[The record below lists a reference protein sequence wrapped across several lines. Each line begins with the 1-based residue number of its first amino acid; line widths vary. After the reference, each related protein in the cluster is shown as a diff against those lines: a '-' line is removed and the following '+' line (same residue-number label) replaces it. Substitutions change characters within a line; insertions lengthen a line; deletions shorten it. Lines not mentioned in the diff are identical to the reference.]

1 MKVVTAEQ
9 MREIDRMAA
18 SAGLTTEILMDNAG
32 RAVAE
37 ETKKLVGGVVGK
49 HILIMVGPGNN
60 GGDGLVAGRHLADSG
75 AEVNIYLCA
84 QRREGDKNLAL
95 AQQHGIIT
103 IQADQ
108 DRDFARFDSLLDSS
122 DVVIDA
128 IFGTG
133 RSRALDGV
141 FKKVLSRMTAAKKKA
156 PKLFVIAVDIPS
168 GLDSDTGAVD
178 PSCPYVDAT
187 VTLGYP
193 KPGLFNFPGAE
204 RAGRIIIADIGL
216 PSSMGENVPTELIT
230 EDWAKS
236 VLPVRPPSANKG
248 SFGKVL
254 VVAGS
259 INYIGAAYLACMGAA
274 RVGAGLVTLSTASS
288 LQPILATKMTEIT
301 YVPLP
306 EAETG
311 IVARE
316 AASVLKKCLPDYEV
330 LLMGCGL
337 GQKSQVV
344 QFIKS
349 TLFSLSKRS
358 SPALVLDADALNTLA
373 QIPDWWQKLSQDA
386 ILTPHPGE
394 MARLAGVSVDEVQRQ
409 RLDIARKSAVEWRK
423 VVVLKGAYT
432 VVAASDGRAGISQ
445 VANPGLASAGTGDVL
460 TGVIAGLVAQGLS
473 LFDAAACGVYLHG
486 QAGEMVR
493 RELGDA
499 GMLAGDLLPALPKVI
514 MGLKHAKRP

>member
-9 MREIDRMAA
+9 MREIDRRAA
-18 SAGLTTEILMDNAG
+18 DIGLTTEILMENAG

-49 HILIMVGPGNN
+49 NILVMVGPGNN

-75 AEVNIYLCA
+75 AEVIIYLCA
-84 QRREGDKNLAL
+84 QRPEDDKNLTL
-95 AQQHGIIT
+95 VQQHGVIT
-103 IQADQ
+103 IRADQ
-108 DRDFARFDSLLDSS
+108 DSDFSRFESRLSSS
-122 DVVIDA
+122 DVIIDA

-133 RSRALDGV
+133 RSRVLDGV
-141 FKKVLSRMTAAKKKA
+141 FKEVTSRVIAAKKKA
-156 PKLFVIAVDIPS
+156 PELFVIAVDIPS
-168 GLDSDTGAVD
+168 GLDADTGAVD
-178 PSCPYVDAT
+178 PSCPHVDAT

-204 RAGRIIIADIGL
+204 RAGSVIIADIGL
-216 PSSMGENVPTELIT
+216 PPGMGENIQTELIT
-230 EDWAKS
+230 EDWVKS
-236 VLPVRPPSANKG
+236 VLPARPPGANKG

-259 INYIGAAYLACMGAA
+259 INYVGAAYLACMGAA

-288 LQPILATKMTEIT
+288 LQPILASKMTEVT

-306 EAETG
+306 ESETG
-311 IVARE
+311 IIAPK
-316 AASVLKKCLPDYEV
+316 ATSVLKRWLPDYSV
-330 LLMGCGL
+330 LLVGCGL
-337 GQKSQVV
+337 GQKAAVAE
-344 QFIKS
+344 FIKS
-349 TLFSLSKRS
+349 ILFSLVNGSH
-358 SPALVLDADALNTLA
+358 PALVLDADALNTLA
-373 QIPDWWQKLSQDA
+373 QVAAWWQKLSQDA

-394 MARLAGVSVDEVQRQ
+394 MARLAGISVEEVQRQ
-409 RLDIARKSAVEWRK
+409 RLDIARKVAIEWGK

-432 VVAASDGRAGISQ
+432 VVAASDGRARISQ

-460 TGVIAGLVAQGLS
+460 TGVIAGLVAQGLP
-473 LFDAAACGVYLHG
+473 LFDAAACGVYVHA

-493 RELGDA
+493 RELGEA
-499 GMLAGDLLPALPKVI
+499 GMLAGDLLPALPRVI